1 MRRTLSKTAK
11 KSMNSK
17 SINAKQTCTKRKYI
31 RWWKSMC
38 FSGESKWTE
47 TMMMMMKDAQTV
59 CWHKNLNVESE
70 EKWKKNDQITGKT
83 TRMRNEELSPCGPLP
98 RRLMDNHNQLTEGT
112 TKIRT
117 QRNSTQQKTTAQDD
131 DGLSLY
137 SEKTNKTMAATP
149 VPLSRWLKNASIMQQ
164 HKQQQQQ
171 QQNRPNVKK

>member
-1 MRRTLSKTAK
+1 MMKKYVLWRRKQMNWNDDDDDERRTDSLLAQEPK
-11 KSMNSK
+11 
-17 SINAKQTCTKRKYI
+17 CWKRK
-31 RWWKSMC
+31 
-38 FSGESKWTE
+38 
-47 TMMMMMKDAQTV
+47 
-59 CWHKNLNVESE
+59 
-70 EKWKKNDQITGKT
+70 KWKKNDQITGKT